1 MDRAKHEG
9 HRARLM
15 HQCVAFF
22 GLLYRTDRIAKSEI
36 AEALQMHPRTVSRW
50 LDSFSCVM
58 DLRLEKGI
66 VIIERNR
73 PNMKIDRASANHHM
87 PRSGC

>member
-1 MDRAKHEG
+1 MEKAKHES
-9 HRARLM
+9 HRARLV

-22 GLLYRTDRIAKSEI
+22 ALLSRTDRIAKSEI
-36 AEALQMHPRTVSRW
+36 ADTFRMHPRTVSRW

-58 DLRLEKGI
+58 DLRIEKGV
-66 VIIERNR
+66 VIIERSR
-73 PNMKIDRASANHHM
+73 PNMKLERASVNHLI